1 MCAISVH
8 ANLIHGWREADWKSL
23 VMPAC
28 CLSRPHLVFGV
39 GSCEVDK
46 VLISPDTKLKVPLAS
61 VIALWLLILIQSLGL
76 EVTQEKA
83 LDSADWIKPEEY
95 DPDAKQV
102 NAKEW
107 AGLFVTL
114 ERATCFCICEWR
126 QVDSLNTPLT
136 CLTVELKCQLR
147 FHPPHPLF
155 AFSPSISL
163 PKCKTY
169 TTRKRDNTQFY
180 TCMHT
185 NK

>member
-126 QVDSLNTPLT
+126 QVDSMNTPTHL
-136 CLTVELKCQLR
+136 
-147 FHPPHPLF
+147 PHCGIEMPTT
-155 AFSPSISL
+155 FSPPPPPL
-163 PKCKTY
+163 CFQPF
-169 TTRKRDNTQFY
+169 NFAP
-180 TCMHT
+180 
-185 NK
+185 